1 MPSVITPNS
10 LVLSHSGKLYH
21 AYSGKRGGGAAA
33 ALNIDLINIGL
44 TPGRDLFCKLWFGM
58 DWQKLG
64 GAQYGGLIVSI
75 DDQGII
81 EIMSNMG
88 SPGGTSVPVIYHEFV
103 IARNS
108 KLLIE
113 GRSDDTNNERYCILL
128 GYPL

>member
-1 MPSVITPNS
+1 MTVITPNS
-10 LVLSHSGKLYH
+10 FFLSHTGKVYQ
-21 AYSGKRGGGAAA
+21 ACSGKRGGGAAA
-33 ALNIDLINIGL
+33 ALNVELVSIGV

-58 DWQKLG
+58 DWQKLA

-75 DDQGII
+75 DDQTII

-88 SPGGTSVPVIYHEFV
+88 APGSTSVPVIYHEFV
-103 IARNS
+103 IPRNS